1 MEQLLWVG
9 GRKELEKQNTERKKN
24 ANDVEQRHLAA
35 ILILVGSIYASIVTA
50 RAKLTHGQIEWK
62 GRQWNV
68 TSHTWQLFY
77 HS

>member
-1 MEQLLWVG
+1 MVQPLWVG

-24 ANDVEQRHLAA
+24 TNDVEQLPLAT
-35 ILILVGSIYASIVTA
+35 ILILVGSVYASRVTA
-50 RAKLTHGQIEWK
+50 RAKLTHGHIEWK

-68 TSHTWQLFY
+68 TSHAWQLFY